1 MADFVIMTDSSC
13 DLPQET
19 AEKYGIQCIALST
32 QIGGK
37 TYYNYL
43 DGSGVDV
50 KWFYDQLRDKQHA
63 VTSAAN
69 AQECME
75 AMEPNLQA
83 GRDVLY
89 LCFSSGLSSTYEAGV
104 MAAEVLSAK
113 YPQRRIYTVDTLA
126 ASLGQG
132 LLVYLTAL
140 EQEKGCTIDEAKA
153 FAERTRLHV
162 CHWFTVD
169 DLFHLKRGG
178 RVSATAAVM
187 GSMLG
192 IKPVLHV
199 DNDGHL
205 INMEKARGRRAS
217 IERLAEK
224 ARDTARDLKN
234 QIVFISHGDCIED
247 ARYLEKR
254 LREIGVRDILIN
266 YIGPVIGTHSGPGT
280 LAVFFLGDER

>member
-1 MADFVIMTDSSC
+1 MADYIIMTDSSS
-13 DLPQET
+13 DLP
-19 AEKYGIQCIALST
+19 AEVARKYDIPCAPLST

-37 TYYNYL
+37 TYKNYL

-50 KWFYDQLRDKQHA
+50 KWFYDQLRAKQHA
-63 VTSAAN
+63 VTSAVN
-69 AQECME
+69 AQDFMDL
-75 AMEPNLQA
+75 MEPYLQA
-83 GRDVLY
+83 GTDILY
-89 LCFSSGLSSTYEAGV
+89 LGFSSGLSSTYEAGA
-104 MAAEVLSAK
+104 MAAAALAPK
-113 YPQRRIYTVDTLA
+113 YPDRKIYAVDTLA

-132 LLVYLTAL
+132 LLVYLAA
-140 EQEKGCTIDEAKA
+140 KKKEAGASMEEVRDWVEENK
-153 FAERTRLHV
+153 LHL

-178 RVSATAAVM
+178 RVSATAAVL

-224 ARDTARDLKN
+224 AAELGTDLKN
-234 QIVFISHGDCIED
+234 QTIFISHGDCIED
-247 ARYLEKR
+247 ARYLENCMKK
-254 LREIGVRDILIN
+254 LGVKEVLIN
-266 YIGPVIGTHSGPGT
+266 YVGPVIGTHSGPGT
-280 LAVFFLGDER
+280 LALFFLGRER